1 MHMAANTGR
10 FQMIDITKK
19 NDVFREAVAVGKIRL
34 KPETVQMIRNS
45 KVEKGD
51 PLAAAEIACV
61 IAAKSTS
68 QLIPLC
74 HPIPITSVT
83 SRSTLGEDTVEVEVT
98 VRTTAKT
105 GVEMEALV
113 GATTYL
119 LTVWDMVKRHEK
131 DSTGQYPSTS
141 IESIKVKSK
150 TKGT

>member
-1 MHMAANTGR
+1 MAENTGR

-51 PLAAAEIACV
+51 PLAAAEIASV
-61 IAAKSTS
+61 IATKSTS

-74 HPIPITSVT
+74 HSIPITSVT
-83 SRSTLGEDTVEVEVT
+83 TRSTIGEDTVEVEVT

-141 IESIKVKSK
+141 IEFIKVKSK
-150 TKGT
+150 TKGP

>member
-1 MHMAANTGR
+1 MAANTGR

-83 SRSTLGEDTVEVEVT
+83 TRSTLGEDTVEVEVT